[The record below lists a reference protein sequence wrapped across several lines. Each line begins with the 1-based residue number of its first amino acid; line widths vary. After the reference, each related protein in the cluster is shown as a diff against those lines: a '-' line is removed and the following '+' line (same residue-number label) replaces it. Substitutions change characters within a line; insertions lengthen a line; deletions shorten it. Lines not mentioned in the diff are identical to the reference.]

1 MEKCKFCGNEC
12 TSQLVHSHSDN
23 MAIDCS
29 LCGKYLMDECLYDD
43 FTLDES
49 KLYVVSSWIREK
61 NDELKKNGLKKYPTI
76 NNSKLNEIINLRKK
90 SIQEKFDLMMGNLYL
105 SLNIDKYLMT
115 RCWSKDETEFENLFQ
130 KSIDLGY
137 VNGSVSGI
145 TDKMYTVHGLTF
157 DGLEYIESLE
167 EPNKSSKKIFVA
179 FNFEDNMISI
189 FNSYV
194 RKAIE
199 DLNFIYTVV
208 NQNNSSHDKA
218 ISDEIIATLKSCKI
232 LIADFSNQRNSVYF
246 EAGFAMGMGIPIIW
260 TCHEDHIEEL
270 SFDTRQFPHIVWK
283 DGEDLQ
289 QQIMNRIRVI
299 V

>member
-1 MEKCKFCGNEC
+1 MEKCKICKNEC
-12 TSQLVHSHSDN
+12 TSNDVPPDFN
-23 MAIDCS
+23 NKAIDCS
-29 LCGKYLMDECLYDD
+29 LCGKYLMEECLYDD

-49 KLYVVSSWIREK
+49 KLYLVSSWIREK
-61 NDELKKNGLKKYPTI
+61 NDELEKTGSNNYPLINGKKLDEILK
-76 NNSKLNEIINLRKK
+76 LRKK
-90 SIQEKFDLMMGNLYL
+90 SIQEKFDLMME
-105 SLNIDKYLMT
+105 SLNISQKVDNLLMA
-115 RCWSKDETEFENLFQ
+115 RCWVKNESEFENLFQ
-130 KSIDLGY
+130 KSIDLEY
-137 VNGSVSGI
+137 VKGKVSGMSDR
-145 TDKMYTVHGLTF
+145 TYTVHGLTF

-167 EPNKSSKKIFVA
+167 QPNKSSKRIFVA

-189 FNSYV
+189 FDSHV
-194 RKAIE
+194 REAIE
-199 DLNFIYTVV
+199 ELGFIYTVV
-208 NQNNSSHDKA
+208 NQDSSSYNRA

-232 LIADFSNQRNSVYF
+232 LIADFTNQRNSVYF